1 MVSYPFGISSNF
13 LSNAF
18 ANSLSSPISI
28 GCCPYRFRRS
38 GFVVNSP
45 FRLIWSR
52 LEFSKTKNYQS
63 IQSSLLKNSP
73 TNKLGRNVGNKNTNT
88 KEQTLTSYLP

>member
-1 MVSYPFGISSNF
+1 MISYPFGISSNF

-52 LEFSKTKNYQS
+52 LEFSKTKNYKP
-63 IQSSLLKNSP
+63 IQTKLLKYFS
-73 TNKLGRNVGNKNTNT
+73 TDILDRNIGNKIPTQ
-88 KEQTLTSYLP
+88 KGDF